1 MSSHRFDPARG
12 DRAAVRREFKVADDE
27 PLVGMIAMMR
37 PMKGH
42 RVLFAALPRIAALVP
57 RLRLLVVGE
66 ALDDNPLPGEL
77 RAEAARHGLA
87 DRVQFA
93 GYRTDMPNILAALDL
108 KVLPSVCDEGVP
120 QVLSQAMAMGVPVV
134 STSVGAIGE
143 LVEDGVTGRLVAP
156 HDADALAEAVAA
168 QLTDRA
174 NAARMAV
181 AARERVRLRYSVE
194 VMAERTERLYQ
205 RLMAGG
211 QAWPE

>member
-1 MSSHRFDPARG
+1 
-12 DRAAVRREFKVADDE
+12 
-27 PLVGMIAMMR
+27 
-37 PMKGH
+37 
-42 RVLFAALPRIAALVP
+42 VLFAALPRIIALVL

-93 GYRTDMPNILAALDL
+93 GFRTDVPAILSAFDL

-134 STSVGAIGE
+134 STAVGAIGE

-168 QLTDRA
+168 QLNDRA
-174 NAARMAV
+174 NAQRMAV

-211 QAWPE
+211 PAWPE